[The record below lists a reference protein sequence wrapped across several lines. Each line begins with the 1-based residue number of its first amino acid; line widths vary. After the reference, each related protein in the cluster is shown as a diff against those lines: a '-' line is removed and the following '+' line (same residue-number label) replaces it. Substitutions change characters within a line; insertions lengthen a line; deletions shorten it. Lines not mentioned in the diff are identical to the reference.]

1 MQVRKILKY
10 IIFLIIFILIN
21 ILLENNVEAGSQP
34 ISEDINGIDSN
45 RYPGVKQ
52 MIQMLQYQHPNWRFK
67 VLYTGLT
74 LDEVIANEYVG
85 HKTESPRSLVSG
97 NLTGEWKCSICGD
110 TRYDNGSWCCAS
122 EIALRYMID
131 PRNSI
136 NSSDVFQFM
145 ELTYVECDHNS
156 IQQMVSGT
164 FLDNYNYIEAILRAA
179 RNNNINAYYL
189 AALALQE
196 QGPNGGATVSGT
208 YPGYEWF
215 YNIFNI
221 NATGKDKETIIKN
234 GLSYAQ
240 RKGWLT
246 IELSIEGGAEIIAN
260 GYINRGQ
267 NTIYFKKFDVEDT
280 NGLYWH
286 QYQQNILAAQ
296 NEGVKIRKALEENGK
311 MEAPYTFIIPLY
323 ENTPSEIC
331 RKPNTSSGSSTI
343 TSDLVRVNVNSSIAV
358 RYSPNGDKMSGVSL
372 YKDEIVTRLEKATT
386 KVGGTYWDY
395 ILKGDGTKG
404 YVARETYDYDL
415 PDYKLYLVPIL
426 EEQPQPQPPE
436 DETNTI
442 KNDKVKINYTS
453 KEVTIVPGTSI
464 QDIMS
469 LTGEN
474 IVVRKANGEILVD
487 GAPLATGYIINDTYT
502 IAVLGD
508 PNGDGKVNSG
518 DLFSIQKY
526 LLTKHGMS
534 EQVGIAM
541 DVNGDKKIN
550 SGDLFG
556 IQKYLLTKINFTI
569 K

>member
-415 PDYKLYLVPIL
+415 PDYKLYLVPIS
-426 EEQPQPQPPE
+426 EEQPSNPDISNLE
-436 DETNTI
+436 KARVDENNKQVTAIPGATVQDV
-442 KNDKVKINYTS
+442 KNL
-453 KEVTIVPGTSI
+453 
-464 QDIMS
+464 M
-469 LTGEN
+469 GEN
-474 IVVRKANGEILVD
+474 VTVKKANGEILTND
-487 GAPLATGYIINDTYT
+487 KPLGTGYVINDTYK

-508 PNGDGKVNSG
+508 INGDGESDPRDSLRILKYSVGKYSLNDMTVIAA
-518 DLFSIQKY
+518 DLNKDGVIDPRDSLRILKY
-526 LLTKHGMS
+526 S
-534 EQVGIAM
+534 VGKFRIE
-541 DVNGDKKIN
+541 
-550 SGDLFG
+550 L
-556 IQKYLLTKINFTI
+556 
-569 K
+569 